1 MMWTTCDSVAKATYA
16 PAAAQPRPM
25 DRAHSR
31 GCRQLLMMVSF
42 LALVSA
48 SCSSQPAG
56 PTLADLRGESIL
68 SARITGLG
76 DGRFTDERAGPSPM
90 VTQLRAV
97 TGSWEAGSVSL
108 AQAVQ
113 EHGWGVELINCV
125 GTGNDVIAKKQIEGQ
140 WVLLESGTGTRGAGL
155 ILRID
160 PVQQPPEPLAVE
172 GRCPP
177 SLVAAAS

>member
-1 MMWTTCDSVAKATYA
+1 MA
-16 PAAAQPRPM
+16 
-25 DRAHSR
+25 RAYSG
-31 GCRQLLMMVSF
+31 GCRLALMMASF

-56 PTLADLRGESIL
+56 PTLADLQGESIL
-68 SARITGLG
+68 SARIAGLSN
-76 DGRFTDERAGPSPM
+76 GRLTAERGGPSPM
-90 VTQLRAV
+90 VTQLHDV
-97 TGSWEAGSVSL
+97 TGNWEAASVSL

-140 WVLLESGTGTRGAGL
+140 WVLLESGTGTRGAGM

-160 PVQQPPEPLAVE
+160 PAQQPPEPLAVE